1 MIDVV
6 ASDVH
11 AVIVNCNSAD
21 SAREADQGA
30 CIDIID
36 RIALFCRF
44 HGDILHVRMACENK
58 LHARIREDRRGLFKV
73 AEHIAA
79 AEKRI
84 NRGGGKDRMMRHG
97 EHLIPRLVRL
107 LYLVENPVEMILII
121 AAEFTP
127 VPIVVQSKQPP
138 AGGKLHDIGMRL
150 LIDGD
155 RLIQAEIAV
164 KIHQFLTRGRRDGK
178 LLVADVA
185 DGIVVI
191 VVRRGD

>member
-1 MIDVV
+1 
-6 ASDVH
+6 
-11 AVIVNCNSAD
+11 
-21 SAREADQGA
+21 
-30 CIDIID
+30 
-36 RIALFCRF
+36 
-44 HGDILHVRMACENK
+44 
-58 LHARIREDRRGLFKV
+58 
-73 AEHIAA
+73 
-79 AEKRI
+79 
-84 NRGGGKDRMMRHG
+84 MRHG

-127 VPIVVQSKQPP
+127 VPIVVQSEQPP

-164 KIHQFLTRGRRDGK
+164 KIHQFLTRGRRGGK
-178 LLVADVA
+178 LLVADAA